1 MTFVIFHSAYDYENR
16 SNDETLIAK
25 MKIILVLY
33 FFLFL
38 QLTSC
43 HMPTVY
49 EFCSHVVAN
58 GDTSQLTCDSS
69 QCQGRPGKRGSQ
81 GPRGLT
87 GVKGQKGEQGT
98 AENQE
103 EKIRELESSL
113 AKTSRIIEALPK
125 SAYCFMGMRSRDIP
139 DSAIT
144 ASSIYDVH
152 HNAYDGRLD
161 NRKKTG
167 DVAAWAVRQNRKG
180 EWLQVDFGRPEL
192 VGGIIT
198 QGRESI
204 SQWVTSFTISCGLS
218 TSTLATVQENGA
230 QKIFAG
236 NSDRDTKKINMFPKP
251 ITCRYI
257 RVYPQTWQVHI
268 NMRVEFIKGMCY
280 DLYI

>member
-1 MTFVIFHSAYDYENR
+1 
-16 SNDETLIAK
+16 
-25 MKIILVLY
+25 MKITLAFSVVI
-33 FFLFL
+33 FL
-38 QLTSC
+38 QLASC

-87 GVKGQKGEQGT
+87 GAKGQKGEQGT
-98 AENQE
+98 AENLE
-103 EKIRELESSL
+103 DRIRELESSL

-144 ASSIYDVH
+144 ASSVYDGN

-167 DVAAWAVRQNRKG
+167 DVAAWTVRHNRKG
-180 EWLQVDFGRPEL
+180 EWLQVDFGRPKL

-198 QGRESI
+198 QGRLYARA
-204 SQWVTSFTISCGLS
+204 WVTSFAISCGLS
-218 TSTLATVQENGA
+218 TSSLTTIQEHGA
-230 QKIFAG
+230 QKIFTG
-236 NSDRDTKKINMFPKP
+236 NSDMETKKINMFPKP

-257 RVYPQTWQVHI
+257 RVHPETWQGHI
-268 NMRVEFIKGMCY
+268 CMRVEFIKGMCY
-280 DLYI
+280 DLYT

>member
-1 MTFVIFHSAYDYENR
+1 
-16 SNDETLIAK
+16 
-25 MKIILVLY
+25 MKITLAFSVAILLH
-33 FFLFL
+33 LA
-38 QLTSC
+38 SG

-58 GDTSQLTCDSS
+58 ENTSQLTCDSS

-81 GPRGLT
+81 GPIGLT
-87 GVKGQKGEQGT
+87 GAKGEQGT
-98 AENQE
+98 AENLE
-103 EKIRELESSL
+103 ERIRELENSL

-144 ASSIYDVH
+144 ASSIYDVN

-167 DVAAWAVRQNRKG
+167 DVAAWASRHSRKG

-198 QGRESI
+198 QGRESVG
-204 SQWVTSFTISCGLS
+204 QWVTSFTISCGLG
-218 TSTLATVQENGA
+218 TSSLTTIQEHGA
-230 QKIFAG
+230 QKVFTG
-236 NSDRDTKKINMFPKP
+236 NSDMETKKINMFPKP
-251 ITCRYI
+251 VTCRYI
-257 RVYPQTWQVHI
+257 RVHPETWHDHI
-268 NMRVEFIKGMCY
+268 CMRVEFIRGMCY
-280 DLYI
+280 DLYT